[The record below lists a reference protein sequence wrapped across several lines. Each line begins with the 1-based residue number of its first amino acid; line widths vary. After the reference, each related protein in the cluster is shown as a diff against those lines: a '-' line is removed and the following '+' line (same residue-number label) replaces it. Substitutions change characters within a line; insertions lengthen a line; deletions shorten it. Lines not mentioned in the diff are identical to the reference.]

1 MNKTFGVIPEY
12 VSHTRNYDYE
22 MVCGASGTSFPEE
35 YEIPRENTGT
45 LKNQGAVGACVA
57 ETIAQIA
64 ESFYEEEMSEGFTYG
79 TFREPST
86 TGSGLIVS
94 RAMDFWKSIGTL
106 PKKYFDL
113 LGEMPEMRQ
122 ITNKF
127 PDLHEIASRYKLKG
141 YASIGYADQ
150 EKRDNA
156 IKDALTKYKRGLVA
170 VSHEYFGG
178 GHCIVLTG
186 WNDNTNKYKIKN
198 SWGKTYGDNGF
209 AEIPKSAI
217 NAVYVPIFEDIVLP
231 FTDVKETD
239 WFFDDV
245 KAMYFAGLSKGT
257 SDNTYEPNRPITRA
271 EDDVKTLRLLKYI
284 DERLDILNRVISEKI
299 K

>member
-12 VSHTRNYDYE
+12 ISHTRNYDYE
-22 MVCGASGTSFPEE
+22 MVCGASGTDFPEE
-35 YEIPRENTGT
+35 YEISRDNTGT
-45 LKNQGAVGACVA
+45 LKNQGGVGACVA

-64 ESFYEEEMSEGFTYG
+64 ESFYQEEMSEGFTYG
-79 TFREPST
+79 TFREPT
-86 TGSGLIVS
+86 LTGSGLIVS
-94 RAMDFWKSIGTL
+94 RAMDFWTSIGTL

-141 YASIGYADQ
+141 YASINYADRTR
-150 EKRDNA
+150 RDNA
-156 IKDALTKYKRGLVA
+156 IKDALTKYNRGLVA
-170 VSHEYFGG
+170 VSNEYFGG

-186 WNDNTNKYKIKN
+186 WNDNKDKYKIKN

-209 AEIPKSAI
+209 AEIPKDAI
-217 NAVYVPIFEDIVLP
+217 NAVYVPFFEDIVLP
-231 FTDVKETD
+231 FVDVKETD
-239 WFFDDV
+239 WFFKDV
-245 KAMYFAGLSKGT
+245 KAMYFAEMLKGT
-257 SDNTYEPNRPITRA
+257 SDTTFEPDKPMTRA
-271 EDDVKTLRLLKYI
+271 EMATLTNRILKLI
-284 DERLDILNRVISEKI
+284 DERFDIFNRVMAEKL